1 MDIPAKYSIA
11 DGPEG
16 LATLLNELLEKSKI
30 DPMFARED
38 HYIMY
43 QLGSQKSLIKVDTKQ
58 IPFQFVYSD
67 SMGRPATTA
76 VKDVIARFLWEKC
89 GEKER
94 YMQEMDDKH

>member
-16 LATLLNELLEKSKI
+16 LAKLLDELFEKSKT
-30 DPMFARED
+30 DPIFARED

-43 QLGSQKSLIKVDTKQ
+43 QLGSQKSLIKVDTSQ

-67 SMGRPATTA
+67 SMGRPATAA

-94 YMQEMDDKH
+94 YMHEMDDKH